1 MEEMLVA
8 RSFVRACVQWDDS
21 HRICISI
28 TVKHNGNIT
37 LDDVYNVA
45 KQMRAKS
52 YAKEF
57 SGTVKEILG
66 TCVSVGCTVDGQSPK
81 DVIAQINDGTIVPP
95 QYDV

>member
-1 MEEMLVA
+1 VIL
-8 RSFVRACVQWDDS
+8 FLTPPS
-21 HRICISI
+21 HLLASI
-28 TVKHNGNIT
+28 ITTTVKHSGNIS

-45 KQMRAKS
+45 KQMRARS

-81 DVIAQINDGTIVPP
+81 EIIRQIKDGSIQCPD
-95 QYDV
+95 YDV